1 MKILMHYESS
11 NKNLPSVCK
20 TESSKNSGWLNRML
34 YMFVFYVRHALI
46 GGAAA
51 VASFSIALASQP
63 SVAEDGYQK
72 ASYSYEMVSSA
83 TIEDLDIL
91 KPYMDIS
98 ILDEVMCKNASVC
111 DILDEYVKKD
121 SEFKDVL
128 EDYFQK

>member
-1 MKILMHYESS
+1 MKILMHYESG
-11 NKNLPSVCK
+11 NKNLPSVLK
-20 TESSKNSGWLNRML
+20 AEPSKNSGWLNRML

-72 ASYSYEMVSSA
+72 TPYSYEMVSSA
-83 TIEDLDIL
+83 TIEDLEIL
-91 KPYMDIS
+91 KPCMDVS
-98 ILDEVMCKNASVC
+98 ILDKIMDEDCSVC
-111 DILDEYVKKD
+111 DILDEYVKRD